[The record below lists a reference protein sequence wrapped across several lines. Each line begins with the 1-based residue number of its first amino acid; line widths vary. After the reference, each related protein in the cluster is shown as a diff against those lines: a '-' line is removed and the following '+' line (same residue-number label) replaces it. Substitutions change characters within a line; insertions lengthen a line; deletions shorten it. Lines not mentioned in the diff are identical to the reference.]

1 MNAAPK
7 RNKRNKVGLPAKTN
21 LKAGFYISFTLSG
34 GSGNGS
40 Q

>member
-1 MNAAPK
+1 MNTATK
-7 RNKRNKVGLPAKTN
+7 RNKRKVGLPAKTN